1 MKKAPSGAVISIES
15 TATVRTIFP
24 QESPIVRGIEPDRP
38 ACHTT
43 KPEYAEAINR
53 R

>member
-24 QESPIVRGIEPDRP
+24 QESPIVRGIEPI
-38 ACHTT
+38 AAWTV
-43 KPEYAEAINR
+43 AFGQ
-53 R
+53 